1 MLGDSGYACRPYLLT
16 PFRQPRLQMEQRF
29 NRSHISTRAT
39 IERTFG
45 IWKQRFRMLHTGV
58 RILLIIT
65 KMLPSILVTIVFIA
79 LKTRIWHTICNT
91 QNFFKE
97 SKSLIR
103 TAILGINKT
112 LQIDKWLYRPV
123 QKPCIDWCYQSVHG
137 LWTGYISIPVC
148 IADY

>member
-45 IWKQRFRMLHTGV
+45 IWKQRFRRLHTGV

-65 KMLPSILVTIVFIA
+65 KMLPSISLTIVFIA
-79 LKTRIWHTICNT
+79 LKTRI
-91 QNFFKE
+91 
-97 SKSLIR
+97 
-103 TAILGINKT
+103 
-112 LQIDKWLYRPV
+112 
-123 QKPCIDWCYQSVHG
+123 
-137 LWTGYISIPVC
+137 
-148 IADY
+148 